1 MYKIIFYKDKNGNS
15 ELLNYINTLNSKSN
29 IKDCRIKLNKIYAYL
44 NKLSEQGISIG
55 EPFIKHLE
63 NDIWELR
70 PLKDRILFAYYNN
83 VEFMLL
89 SYFVKKTKKTPRR
102 ELIKAKTLFE
112 EYKKRG
118 KEDDE

>member
-1 MYKIIFYKDKNGNS
+1 MYKIIFYKDKNGSS
-15 ELLNYINTLNSKSN
+15 ELLDYIKTLNSKSN

-83 VEFMLL
+83 VEFVLL

>member
-15 ELLNYINTLNSKSN
+15 ELLDYINTLNSKSN
-29 IKDCRIKLNKIYAYL
+29 IKDYRIKLNKIYAYL
-44 NKLSEQGISIG
+44 NKLSEHGVSIG

-83 VEFMLL
+83 VEFILL

-102 ELIKAKTLFE
+102 ELIKAKRLFE
-112 EYKKRG
+112 EYKKRS
-118 KEDDE
+118 KEDE